1 MEASF
6 GIELLE
12 RGRRGVTPTPAG
24 KALARHARLLLQ
36 QAEHLQQDLAEYANG
51 IKGQVRLLCNT
62 TALSEYLPELLAD
75 FLREH
80 PNLDID
86 LQELPSLRITQ
97 ALRQGTADLG
107 IISDAV
113 DTHGLQTLPFRDDPL
128 VLIMPLDHPLAAS
141 PVSFIDSLQYD
152 YVGLTAHSALS
163 VYLEEQALHAG
174 FRLQTR
180 IRAEGFDGVI
190 RMVARGAGLGIVPQ
204 AALERW
210 PSERNFKAQPL
221 EEDWACRTAA
231 VMRALVRATARL
243 RQSLVRRLGPAL
255 AEEPVIHRRQNQ
267 QEWHAKH
274 QGHLE
279 RLGEIRGDHH
289 RAHQH
294 QAQQGAVGKQA
305 QLEGQ
310 LRPAMALAIAAE
322 KQVREEDHEPG
333 EDRAEHRDRHHQGE
347 RAFRVHHVQQG
358 RQGNA
363 RAGQQQR
370 IQRDAALLKA
380 PMDLGA

>member
-1 MEASF
+1 MHFDLIDLRLYLHILDTGNITAGASRSHLSLAAASARIRAMEASL
-6 GIELLE
+6 GIEFLQ

-51 IKGQVRLLCNT
+51 VKGQVRLLCNT

-75 FLREH
+75 FLHEH

-128 VLIMPLDHPLAAS
+128 VLIMPLDHPLAERT
-141 PVSFIDSLQYD
+141 VSFIDSLQHD
-152 YVGLTAHSALS
+152 YVGLAAGSALA

-180 IRAEGFDGVI
+180 IRADGFDGLI

-210 PSERNFKAQPL
+210 PLVRRFKAQPL
-221 EEDWACRTAA
+221 TEEWACRKLLLCAREFKQLPGYATQLLN
-231 VMRALVRATARL
+231 ALSPCR
-243 RQSLVRRLGPAL
+243 SEL
-255 AEEPVIHRRQNQ
+255 A
-267 QEWHAKH
+267 
-274 QGHLE
+274 
-279 RLGEIRGDHH
+279 
-289 RAHQH
+289 
-294 QAQQGAVGKQA
+294 
-305 QLEGQ
+305 
-310 LRPAMALAIAAE
+310 
-322 KQVREEDHEPG
+322 REE
-333 EDRAEHRDRHHQGE
+333 
-347 RAFRVHHVQQG
+347 
-358 RQGNA
+358 RQ
-363 RAGQQQR
+363 R
-370 IQRDAALLKA
+370 
-380 PMDLGA
+380 

>member
-1 MEASF
+1 MHFDLIDLRLYLHILDTGNITAGAARSHLSLAAASARIRAMEASL
-6 GIELLE
+6 GIEFLE

-51 IKGQVRLLCNT
+51 VKGQVRLLCNT

-113 DTHGLQTLPFRDDPL
+113 DTHGLQTLAFRDDPL
-128 VLIMPLDHPLAAS
+128 VLIMPLDHPLAS
-141 PVSFIDSLQYD
+141 RNVSFIDSLQHD
-152 YVGLTAHSALS
+152 YVGLAANSALA

-190 RMVARGAGLGIVPQ
+190 RMVAGGAGLAIVPQ

-210 PSERNFKAQPL
+210 PKERRFKAQPL
-221 EEDWACRTAA
+221 REEWACRQLLLSARSFEQLPGYA
-231 VMRALVRATARL
+231 KALFD
-243 RQSLVRRLGPAL
+243 AL
-255 AEEPVIHRRQNQ
+255 NPSHI
-267 QEWHAKH
+267 
-274 QGHLE
+274 
-279 RLGEIRGDHH
+279 
-289 RAHQH
+289 
-294 QAQQGAVGKQA
+294 
-305 QLEGQ
+305 
-310 LRPAMALAIAAE
+310 
-322 KQVREEDHEPG
+322 
-333 EDRAEHRDRHHQGE
+333 
-347 RAFRVHHVQQG
+347 F
-358 RQGNA
+358 
-363 RAGQQQR
+363 
-370 IQRDAALLKA
+370 
-380 PMDLGA
+380 

>member
-1 MEASF
+1 MHFDLIDLRLYLHIVDTGNITAGAARSHLSLAAASARIRAMEASL
-6 GIELLE
+6 GIEFLQ

-36 QAEHLQQDLAEYANG
+36 QAEHLQQDLAAYANG
-51 IKGQVRLLCNT
+51 VKGQVRLLCNT

-128 VLIMPLDHPLAAS
+128 VLIMPLDHPLTTHH
-141 PVSFIDSLQYD
+141 VSFIDSLQHD
-152 YVGLTAHSALS
+152 YVGLAADSALA

-210 PSERNFKAQPL
+210 RSERCFKAQPL
-221 EEDWACRTAA
+221 TEDWACRRLLLCA
-231 VMRALVRATARL
+231 RAFEHLPGYAKAL
-243 RQSLVRRLGPAL
+243 FDAL
-255 AEEPVIHRRQNQ
+255 ALP
-267 QEWHAKH
+267 
-274 QGHLE
+274 
-279 RLGEIRGDHH
+279 
-289 RAHQH
+289 
-294 QAQQGAVGKQA
+294 
-305 QLEGQ
+305 
-310 LRPAMALAIAAE
+310 LRKKP
-322 KQVREEDHEPG
+322 
-333 EDRAEHRDRHHQGE
+333 
-347 RAFRVHHVQQG
+347 
-358 RQGNA
+358 
-363 RAGQQQR
+363 
-370 IQRDAALLKA
+370 
-380 PMDLGA
+380 